1 MGSQIYLDL
10 TFPVS
15 AKLTGI
21 GFNKFLQQTFG
32 DILIEDLWIPYFNI
46 TADVSVCK
54 MRVHDFGCLWRY
66 VRASMSIGGYMP
78 PLCDPE
84 DGHLLLDGGYVN
96 NVPADVMHERA
107 SGPILAHDVGARFD
121 DEPPL
126 YDYGDYLSGWS
137 YQLAKL
143 VPFSRI
149 PRVLKP
155 EEIQLRLG
163 SVACYSKLRE
173 VSEADYCD
181 LIRLPQIENYGTF
194 QFHAFEEIR
203 QMGYQSGKSYFSEKW
218 KVGPLGTLYK

>member
-1 MGSQIYLDL
+1 
-10 TFPVS
+10 
-15 AKLTGI
+15 
-21 GFNKFLQQTFG
+21 
-32 DILIEDLWIPYFNI
+32 
-46 TADVSVCK
+46 
-54 MRVHDFGCLWRY
+54 
-66 VRASMSIGGYMP
+66 MSIGGYMP

-181 LIRLPQIENYGTF
+181 LIRLPQIEVRCYINQRFASVYF
-194 QFHAFEEIR
+194 LELWNFPVPCIR
-203 QMGYQSGKSYFSEKW
+203 GDPADGISIWQILLQ
-218 KVGPLGTLYK
+218 